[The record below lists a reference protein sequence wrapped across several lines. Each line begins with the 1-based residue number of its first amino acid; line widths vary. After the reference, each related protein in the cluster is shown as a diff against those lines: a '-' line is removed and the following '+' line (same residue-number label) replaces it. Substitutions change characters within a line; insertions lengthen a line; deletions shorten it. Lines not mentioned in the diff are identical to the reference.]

1 MQASAPA
8 DVSETYLSS
17 LLDDKFLRSLSDVRD
32 VDEALKI
39 VTIDLDPT
47 AADLFRVD
55 QMIMQ
60 VLPSEFS
67 VNNESLSLVRA
78 LYFSPHV
85 FKFSFLTGALEY
97 EMGDAH
103 MAIQARL
110 NQALHKLNHSL
121 YNTYHLYKS
130 GIKLL
135 RYMLLSSLRP
145 GVRDQFIGG

>member
-1 MQASAPA
+1 M
-8 DVSETYLSS
+8 
-17 LLDDKFLRSLSDVRD
+17 
-32 VDEALKI
+32 
-39 VTIDLDPT
+39 
-47 AADLFRVD
+47 
-55 QMIMQ
+55 
-60 VLPSEFS
+60 
-67 VNNESLSLVRA
+67 NNESLSLVRA

-110 NQALHKLNHSL
+110 NQALHKLSHSL

-135 RYMLLSSLRP
+135 
-145 GVRDQFIGG
+145 